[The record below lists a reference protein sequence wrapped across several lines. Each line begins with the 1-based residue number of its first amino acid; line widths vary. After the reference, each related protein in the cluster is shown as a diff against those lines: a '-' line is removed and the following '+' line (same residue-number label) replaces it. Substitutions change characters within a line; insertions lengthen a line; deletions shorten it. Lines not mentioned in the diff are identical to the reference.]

1 MALNL
6 MGPSGAD
13 LPSYGRQ
20 GSVLTKANDNDNS
33 WETNETLQYWSIG
46 TDTGGSSAPQWIAS
60 ELLSKLKTAS
70 SGFKFVYAYFRG
82 QVWHS
87 IVMNVHASGD
97 VVYATILIFNYGQTG
112 FYKYTIENNTLSS
125 PKYFS

>member
-6 MGPSGAD
+6 MGPGGAD

-82 QVWHS
+82 QIWHS
-87 IVMNVHASGD
+87 IVMNAHSSGD
-97 VVYATILIFNYGQTG
+97 VAYATILIFNYGQTG

>member
-6 MGPSGAD
+6 MGPGGAD
-13 LPSYGRQ
+13 LPSNGKQ
-20 GSVLTKANDNDNS
+20 GSFLTKTNDDDNS
-33 WETNETLQYWSIG
+33 WEANEALQYWSIG
-46 TDTGGSSAPQWIAS
+46 TDTAGSSAPQWIAG
-60 ELLSKLKTAS
+60 ELLSKLKTAPN
-70 SGFKFVYAYFRG
+70 GFKFVYAYFMG
-82 QVWHS
+82 QIWHS
-87 IVMNVHASGD
+87 IVMTTRSSGG

>member
-6 MGPSGAD
+6 MGPGGAN
-13 LPSYGRQ
+13 LPSDGKQ
-20 GSVLTKANDNDNS
+20 GCFLTKTNDNDNS
-33 WETNETLQYWSIG
+33 WEANEALQYWYIG
-46 TDTGGSSAPQWIAS
+46 TDTDGSSAQQWIAG

-82 QVWHS
+82 QIWHS
-87 IVMNVHASGD
+87 IVMNTRSSGG

-112 FYKYTIENNTLSS
+112 FYKYTINGNTLSS

>member
-6 MGPSGAD
+6 FTAGGVD
-13 LPSYGRQ
+13 LPSNGRQ
-20 GSVLTKANDNDNS
+20 GSVLTKTNNDDSS
-33 WETNETLQYWSIG
+33 WEANEGIQYWYIG
-46 TDTGGSSAPQWIAS
+46 TDTDSSSAPQWIAS

-82 QVWHS
+82 QIWHS
-87 IVMNVHASGD
+87 IVMNTRSSGN

-112 FYKYTIENNTLSS
+112 FYKYTIESNTLSS